1 MKKIL
6 MKDAEQFRDTVSAK
20 LCNCLYDACNE
31 FLFEFTTPIMFSV
44 HMNLR
49 SEQDFFCP
57 LKFKQLHICYMV
69 YAVEKLISPSALAK
83 EWSSLFLK
91 RCGISD
97 AYYKS
102 HRLDDARSDV
112 PANIEFRE
120 NIDNAI
126 KTWEEMRRATR

>member
-31 FLFEFTTPIMFSV
+31 VLFEFTTPIMFSF

-49 SEQDFFCP
+49 SEQDFFR
-57 LKFKQLHICYMV
+57 LIKFKQLHICYMV
-69 YAVEKLISPSALAK
+69 YAVEKLIAPSALAK

-91 RCGISD
+91 RCGISQM
-97 AYYKS
+97 YYKS

-112 PANIEFRE
+112 PTNIEFRK
-120 NIDNAI
+120 NIDDAI
-126 KTWEEMRRATR
+126 KIWEDMRRVTR

>member
-1 MKKIL
+1 
-6 MKDAEQFRDTVSAK
+6 
-20 LCNCLYDACNE
+20 
-31 FLFEFTTPIMFSV
+31 
-44 HMNLR
+44 MNMRL
-49 SEQDFFCP
+49 EQDFFRP

-69 YAVEKLISPSALAK
+69 YAVEKLIAPSALAK

-91 RCGISD
+91 RCGISQM
-97 AYYKS
+97 YYKS

-126 KTWEEMRRATR
+126 RIWEEMKRAPR

>member
-6 MKDAEQFRDTVSAK
+6 MKDAEQFRDTVSSK

-44 HMNLR
+44 HMNMRL
-49 SEQDFFCP
+49 EQDFFRP

-69 YAVEKLISPSALAK
+69 YVVEKLISPSALAK

-91 RCGISD
+91 RCGISE

-112 PANIEFRE
+112 LANIEFRE
-120 NIDNAI
+120 SIDNAI
-126 KTWEEMRRATR
+126 QIWEEMRRVPR